1 MGQWWTARLGG
12 PVRSSWLYEHRPGA
26 ATSTDRGVYA
36 TSDSVLLVV
45 ASSDPDGAPVKFWY
59 SISSFVAR

>member
-1 MGQWWTARLGG
+1 M
-12 PVRSSWLYEHRPGA
+12 LYEHRPGA